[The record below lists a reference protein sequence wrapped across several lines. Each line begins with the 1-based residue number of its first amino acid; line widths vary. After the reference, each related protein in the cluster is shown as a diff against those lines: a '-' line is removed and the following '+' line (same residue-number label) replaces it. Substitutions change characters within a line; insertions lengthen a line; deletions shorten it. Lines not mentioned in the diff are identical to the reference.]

1 MLEESLSWFVAAL
14 VEAGLAPSNGRCVY
28 GTHDREAC
36 RLRIGDRRMAK
47 NPCDSQRENELITGH
62 CIPINI
68 YKGEYKVR
76 GKINSESLKK
86 R

>member
-1 MLEESLSWFVAAL
+1 
-14 VEAGLAPSNGRCVY
+14 
-28 GTHDREAC
+28 
-36 RLRIGDRRMAK
+36 MAK
-47 NPCDSQRENELITGH
+47 NPRDSRKENELITGH
-62 CIPINI
+62 CILINI

>member
-1 MLEESLSWFVAAL
+1 MVAN
-14 VEAGLAPSNGRCVY
+14 SR
-28 GTHDREAC
+28 
-36 RLRIGDRRMAK
+36 
-47 NPCDSQRENELITGH
+47 DSQTENEFIMGH